1 MQAFESLRWVFQN
14 STLTTTEKVVLTCL
28 ILHADETGRC
38 WPGSDTLAT
47 ETGLSRRAVQYCLK
61 QLEAKG
67 LIAREAMPPKRTIYT
82 VHLLQGASDAQ
93 CTGCT
98 VQQLHGAPDAQCN
111 SCTVQ
116 EVRRTVHQVRRTV
129 HHVRRNGAPGASI
142 AVTNEPGN
150 QPPERDSG
158 TGSDAELPIE
168 LPNELLNEL
177 PRESTHDARRRAS
190 SPKAN
195 TKHNRTVSEA
205 ERALVD
211 QLWQHL
217 KVSDALPADTDR
229 FYWRLVKQARDLLS
243 ARSLAE
249 WAACIEWA
257 LQDSYWRE
265 RLTDLRQLGEKV
277 WPQFA
282 RRRNRETTPGRPKLL
297 EPEEVSDDDIR

>member
-38 WPGSDTLAT
+38 WPGSDTLAA

-82 VHLLQGASDAQ
+82 VHLLHGEPGAP

-142 AVTNEPGN
+142 AVTNESGN

-177 PRESTHDARRRAS
+177 PRESTHDARRRAP

-195 TKHNRTVSEA
+195 TKNSPTVSEE

-217 KVSDALPADTDR
+217 KANDALPVDR
-229 FYWRLVKQARDLLS
+229 DGFYWRLVKQARALLS
-243 ARSLAE
+243 ARPLDQ
-249 WAACIEWA
+249 WTACLEWA

-282 RRRNRETTPGRPKLL
+282 RRRNRETAPGRPKLL